1 MHKWIMFTLFTA
13 ASLLGVYLLAFAL
26 PEKPVDESA
35 SLPEGTVLVKL
46 VATTSDFKFNEE
58 VYTVKV
64 GDKVKLKLENKLGIH
79 GAHIDALNVALDND
93 HPETDLEF
101 TEPGEYEIYCS
112 IPCGQGHP
120 TMKSKLVVEAA

>member
-26 PEKPVDESA
+26 PAKPVDESA

-46 VATTSDFKFNEE
+46 VASTSDFKFNEE

-64 GDKVKLKLENKLGIH
+64 GDKVKMKLENKLGIH
-79 GAHIDALNVALDND
+79 GAHIDELNVKLDND

-101 TEPGEYEIYCS
+101 TEPGEYRIYCS
-112 IPCGQGHP
+112 IPCGQGHT
-120 TMKSKLVVEAA
+120 TMESKLIVEAA